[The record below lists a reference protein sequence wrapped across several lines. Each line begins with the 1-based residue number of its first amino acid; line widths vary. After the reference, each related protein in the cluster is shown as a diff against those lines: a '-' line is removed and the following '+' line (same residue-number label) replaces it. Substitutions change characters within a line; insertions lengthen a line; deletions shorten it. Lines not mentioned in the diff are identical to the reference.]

1 MNLGRG
7 RDVKGVKTA
16 FDLTKLDHG
25 PHSCLRFWS
34 VGTAGRFK
42 SQPSPHGFWAHP
54 DVPPAWNPRR
64 GHLQFRGDQDAMV
77 RAPAPSLLRNAVFQ
91 HSHPRTKEAPNDR
104 LNHACPKVEAFKA
117 RRAVEGL
124 HEGGLVEG

>member
-1 MNLGRG
+1 MGWHGQSLLVCMCVENESNVRPSTRVPRTLADIGRP
-7 RDVKGVKTA
+7 A
-16 FDLTKLDHG
+16 L
-25 PHSCLRFWS
+25 
-34 VGTAGRFK
+34 
-42 SQPSPHGFWAHP
+42 PSTYKHTPRSFWAHP